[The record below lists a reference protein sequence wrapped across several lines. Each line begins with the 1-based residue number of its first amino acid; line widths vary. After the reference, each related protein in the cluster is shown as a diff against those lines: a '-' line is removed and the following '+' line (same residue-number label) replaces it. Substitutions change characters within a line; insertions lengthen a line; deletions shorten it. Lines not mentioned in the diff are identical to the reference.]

1 MRFREFLRV
10 SVLLCGGAATA
21 LAALTIVGAKEHDDF
36 VLGLLAAGWWVVAL
50 VIGVILGRRT
60 RVSDGIARLL
70 SAARTTTSLPE
81 LEPGSV
87 LFNRMWPLA
96 LFTIAAGV
104 VGFFLPQVPGIA
116 TGYAILLA
124 LTARNQHR
132 AVQAIEERDGI
143 QYWFDRTPPLSAPR
157 LVRTPGLRRIEPT
170 QVFGEEA
177 ELSRLRS
184 RSSSGHERVL
194 ATRSGVNQARRAVA
208 TPNEILCSVSTPC
221 ASESTTSVTPASAAP
236 RASVSGRSRRLG
248 LALISR
254 NVPVRAAAPTTRSM
268 SRA

>member
-21 LAALTIVGAKEHDDF
+21 LAVVTIIGANRDGDY
-36 VLGLLAAGWWVVAL
+36 VLALLAAGWWLAAL
-50 VIGVILGRRT
+50 VIGAILGRRQS
-60 RVSDGIARLL
+60 VSDGTRRLL
-70 SAARTTTSLPE
+70 SSARTATSLPE
-81 LEPGSV
+81 LEPGAV

-96 LFTIAAGV
+96 VFTIASGV

-132 AVQAIEERDGI
+132 AVQAIEERDGV

-157 LVRTPGLRRIEPT
+157 LVRTPGLRRMEPT
-170 QVFGEEA
+170 QSYEEPK
-177 ELSRLRS
+177 LSRLRS
-184 RSSSGHERVL
+184 RSSSGHERVF
-194 ATRSGVNQARRAVA
+194 ATRSGVSQARRAVA
-208 TPNEILCSVSTPC
+208 TPNQILWSVSTPC
-221 ASESTTSVTPASAAP
+221 ASESTHRVTPASAAP

-248 LALISR
+248 FALISR
-254 NVPVRAAAPTTRSM
+254 KVPVEAATSTTRSTL
-268 SRA
+268 RA

>member
-10 SVLLCGGAATA
+10 SVLLCAGSATA
-21 LAALTIVGAKEHDDF
+21 LAAVTIIGANRDGDY
-36 VLGLLAAGWWVVAL
+36 VLALLAAGWWLAAL
-50 VIGVILGRRT
+50 VIGAILGRRQSVSEGT
-60 RVSDGIARLL
+60 RRLL
-70 SAARTTTSLPE
+70 SAARTATSLPE
-81 LEPGSV
+81 LQPGAV

-96 LFTIAAGV
+96 VFTIAAGV
-104 VGFFLPQVPGIA
+104 IGFLLPQVPGIA

-132 AVQAIEERDGI
+132 AVQAIEERDGV

-157 LVRTPGLRRIEPT
+157 LVRTPGLRRVEPT
-170 QVFGEEA
+170 QVYEEA

-184 RSSSGHERVL
+184 RSSSGHERVF
-194 ATRSGVNQARRAVA
+194 ATCSGVTQARRAVA
-208 TPNEILCSVSTPC
+208 TPNQILWSVSTPC
-221 ASESTTSVTPASAAP
+221 ASESIVSVTPASTAP

-254 NVPVRAAAPTTRSM
+254 KVPVRAATSTTRSV

>member
-21 LAALTIVGAKEHDDF
+21 LAAVTILGANREGNY
-36 VLGLLAAGWWVVAL
+36 VLALRAAGWWLATL
-50 VIGVILGRRT
+50 VIGAILGRRRSVSEGT
-60 RVSDGIARLL
+60 RRLL
-70 SAARTTTSLPE
+70 SSARTATSLPE
-81 LEPGSV
+81 LEPGAV

-96 LFTIAAGV
+96 VFTIAAGV
-104 VGFFLPQVPGIA
+104 TGFVLPQVPGIA

-132 AVQAIEERDGI
+132 AVQAIEERDGV

-157 LVRTPGLRRIEPT
+157 LVRTPGLRRMQPT
-170 QVFGEEA
+170 KPYDEA

-194 ATRSGVNQARRAVA
+194 ATCSGVSQARRAVA
-208 TPNEILCSVSTPC
+208 TPNEILWSVSTPW
-221 ASESTTSVTPASAAP
+221 
-236 RASVSGRSRRLG
+236 
-248 LALISR
+248 
-254 NVPVRAAAPTTRSM
+254 
-268 SRA
+268 